1 VGVRRVACLRV
12 PHEWKTDPVAATSV
26 LAGPPGDEASW
37 RAVDFA
43 SIASWVVDGLHYLVD
58 VDGQSGDQRPAGY
71 PAAQVEHAHAR
82 WAVSDAITAIDLCAA
97 ALGRLLTDQYPQGK
111 WHQEM
116 DFRDAEKLLKND
128 AEAGPWIVD
137 VQGDPDSERLLAF
150 RHAAVHRVMRR
161 HATVSV
167 GEGTVTSR
175 WSASLTGGPQIDVG
189 QLPAIARDFAT
200 RHVEAFLA
208 RAAAGGFTRP
218 GAGRP

>member
-1 VGVRRVACLRV
+1 
-12 PHEWKTDPVAATSV
+12 VAAARA

-43 SIASWVVDGLHYLVD
+43 SIASWIVDGLHYLVD
-58 VDGQSGDQRPAGY
+58 VDGHPIDQRPAGY
-71 PAAQVEHAHAR
+71 PAAQVDHAHAR

-111 WHQEM
+111 WDQEM
-116 DFRDAEKLLKND
+116 DFRDAENLLKND
-128 AEAGPWIVD
+128 ADAGPWIAE
-137 VQGDPDSERLLAF
+137 VQSDPDHALLLEF
-150 RHAAVHRVMRR
+150 RHAAVHRVIRR

-167 GEGTVTSR
+167 GEGTVGSWWT
-175 WSASLTGGPQIDVG
+175 ASLKKDAPQIDVG

-208 RAAAGGFTRP
+208 RAAAGEFTRDP
-218 GAGRP
+218 PANS